1 MLGSCGFS
9 LIPPD
14 GLSAVISTN
23 PRLLIPTKSMVVYA
37 KKQSRSAIFEWVE
50 KERGWFWYAGDYPAG
65 WEKRVKVTNISIL
78 VKKSSAKSK
87 SSKKGDDSFETCSDI
102 VPFESDLPPVGNI
115 VLESSP
121 PPSAHTRSSR
131 QV

>member
-1 MLGSCGFS
+1 M
-9 LIPPD
+9 P
-14 GLSAVISTN
+14 
-23 PRLLIPTKSMVVYA
+23 
-37 KKQSRSAIFEWVE
+37 
-50 KERGWFWYAGDYPAG
+50 
-65 WEKRVKVTNISIL
+65 

-87 SSKKGDDSFETCSDI
+87 YAKKGDDSFKTYSNI

-121 PPSAHTRSSR
+121 PPSARTCSSG